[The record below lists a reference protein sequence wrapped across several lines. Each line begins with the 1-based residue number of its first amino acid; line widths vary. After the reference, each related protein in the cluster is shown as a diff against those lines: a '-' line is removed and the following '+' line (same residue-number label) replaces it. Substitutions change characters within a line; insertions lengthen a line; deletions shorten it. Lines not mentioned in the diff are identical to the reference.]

1 MIKLKDEVRR
11 KEVELSNL
19 RSYWDHSI
27 EHKKNLKQKNEDL
40 KIENQA
46 LSNMIDKQVNQEKK
60 LK

>member
-19 RSYWDHSI
+19 WSYWDHSI